1 MSSFSTIACYA
12 ALSSCS
18 REDIL
23 HAYARMI
30 AALIQ
35 RNRYKTC
42 DIDTLCKDF
51 KAYYGFSVPY
61 HPMQTI
67 LSTCINFGF
76 LTYNSSIH
84 QFVPDY
90 AHIDEEDFMDI
101 VEKTDQKYREILARF
116 KIFLQQEY
124 NIYSS
129 DEDMGDKILAFIERY
144 GIKTKVDRRVLR
156 EVKDDYLFAAFL
168 VHCEETG
175 QTDILD
181 YLNDYTIGLALSE
194 VFAYCESPQSYTAK
208 DACVY
213 LDTGLL
219 FKLFGIDSSDRADS
233 YELFVRN
240 IQKLG
245 MHVKVYDHTVS
256 EMIGIIEGSKSWI
269 NNPNYDATL
278 SSEATYFFVRNQW
291 SIDEIDE
298 FSCNVRTRLKE
309 DFNIVID
316 NMPYPKVEDI
326 QTPTE
331 AIIKEMIVSEYKESN
346 PDVQIDDKKDYSI
359 NQDAKSIFFTQ
370 HKNNT
375 VVPYHLNEVKNIFIT
390 GNRSLARVGYKISLE
405 FAGSKDFFIPT
416 VMTDIKWGTLVWFNS
431 PSTLSSINRP
441 RLVSAAYAAFRPS
454 NDVTKKLNDAL
465 IKLEKKGD
473 ITPEQCYFL
482 KVSPV
487 AQRILGKLTANASDK
502 IIDSTPLEILKEIR
516 QSAYTEGSISRQE
529 EIDNLTRK
537 NETAEFELAKA
548 KQQRIIFECQR
559 NVEVL
564 EKDRTD
570 VKKEIEDVSEF
581 LSEQDQVKDA
591 IDKSVNKQILGLK
604 IIITIASLI
613 AIGLAVYIGTN
624 YSEVLGIIT
633 AVISIFIIILTIWNK
648 DEIKILSLISNARK
662 ALFNRQAN
670 LRRYSAEKVEY
681 AVRQKESAEEKLALI
696 EEKLRAARRE
706 LHQESAKLDRFSA
719 DISILQS

>member
-1 MSSFSTIACYA
+1 
-12 ALSSCS
+12 
-18 REDIL
+18 
-23 HAYARMI
+23 
-30 AALIQ
+30 
-35 RNRYKTC
+35 
-42 DIDTLCKDF
+42 
-51 KAYYGFSVPY
+51 
-61 HPMQTI
+61 
-67 LSTCINFGF
+67 
-76 LTYNSSIH
+76 
-84 QFVPDY
+84 
-90 AHIDEEDFMDI
+90 
-101 VEKTDQKYREILARF
+101 
-116 KIFLQQEY
+116 
-124 NIYSS
+124 
-129 DEDMGDKILAFIERY
+129 
-144 GIKTKVDRRVLR
+144 
-156 EVKDDYLFAAFL
+156 
-168 VHCEETG
+168 
-175 QTDILD
+175 
-181 YLNDYTIGLALSE
+181 
-194 VFAYCESPQSYTAK
+194 
-208 DACVY
+208 
-213 LDTGLL
+213 
-219 FKLFGIDSSDRADS
+219 
-233 YELFVRN
+233 
-240 IQKLG
+240 
-245 MHVKVYDHTVS
+245 
-256 EMIGIIEGSKSWI
+256 MIGIIEGSKSWI

-309 DFNIVID
+309 DFNIIID

-346 PDVQIDDKKDYSI
+346 PDVQIDDKDYSI

-465 IKLEKKGD
+465 INLEKKGD

-581 LSEQDQVKDA
+581 LSEQNQVKDA

-648 DEIKILSLISNARK
+648 DEIKILSLISKARK

-670 LRRYSAEKVEY
+670 LQTCGTGCTPKGEG
-681 AVRQKESAEEKLALI
+681 
-696 EEKLRAARRE
+696 
-706 LHQESAKLDRFSA
+706 
-719 DISILQS
+719 

>member
-42 DIDTLCKDF
+42 DTDTLCKDF

-101 VEKTDQKYREILARF
+101 VEKTDQKYREILAQF

-129 DEDMGDKILAFIERY
+129 DEDMDDKILAFIERY
-144 GIKTKVDRRVLR
+144 GIKTKVDRMVLR

-181 YLNDYTIGLALSE
+181 TIGLALSE

-309 DFNIVID
+309 DFNIIID

-346 PDVQIDDKKDYSI
+346 PDVQIDDKDYSI

-581 LSEQDQVKDA
+581 LSEQNQVKDA

-648 DEIKILSLISNARK
+648 DEIKILSLISKARK

-670 LRRYSAEKVEY
+670 LRRYSAEKVEQ
-681 AVRQKESAEEKLALI
+681 AVHQKERAEEKLVLI
-696 EEKLRAARRE
+696 DANLREARKE
-706 LHQESAKLDRFSA
+706 LHQESTKPDRFSA

>member
-648 DEIKILSLISNARK
+648 DEIKILSLISKARK

>member
-42 DIDTLCKDF
+42 DTDTLCKDF

-67 LSTCINFGF
+67 LFTCINFGF

-101 VEKTDQKYREILARF
+101 VEKTDQKYREILAQF

-278 SSEATYFFVRNQW
+278 SSEATYFFVRNKW

-309 DFNIVID
+309 DFNIIID

-346 PDVQIDDKKDYSI
+346 PDVQIDDKDYSI

-431 PSTLSSINRP
+431 PSILSSINRP

-465 IKLEKKGD
+465 IKLEKKGYYSG
-473 ITPEQCYFL
+473 TVLFL
-482 KVSPV
+482 
-487 AQRILGKLTANASDK
+487 
-502 IIDSTPLEILKEIR
+502 
-516 QSAYTEGSISRQE
+516 
-529 EIDNLTRK
+529 
-537 NETAEFELAKA
+537 
-548 KQQRIIFECQR
+548 
-559 NVEVL
+559 
-564 EKDRTD
+564 
-570 VKKEIEDVSEF
+570 
-581 LSEQDQVKDA
+581 
-591 IDKSVNKQILGLK
+591 
-604 IIITIASLI
+604 
-613 AIGLAVYIGTN
+613 
-624 YSEVLGIIT
+624 
-633 AVISIFIIILTIWNK
+633 
-648 DEIKILSLISNARK
+648 
-662 ALFNRQAN
+662 
-670 LRRYSAEKVEY
+670 
-681 AVRQKESAEEKLALI
+681 ES
-696 EEKLRAARRE
+696 
-706 LHQESAKLDRFSA
+706 
-719 DISILQS
+719 

>member
-42 DIDTLCKDF
+42 DTDTLCKDF

-67 LSTCINFGF
+67 LFTCINFGF

-101 VEKTDQKYREILARF
+101 VEKTDQKYREILAQF

-309 DFNIVID
+309 DFNIIID

-346 PDVQIDDKKDYSI
+346 PDVQIDDKDYSI

-431 PSTLSSINRP
+431 PSILSSINRP

-529 EIDNLTRK
+529 EIDDLTRK
-537 NETAEFELAKA
+537 NEMAEFELAKA

-581 LSEQDQVKDA
+581 LSEQNQVKDA

-648 DEIKILSLISNARK
+648 DEIKILSLISKARK

-670 LRRYSAEKVEY
+670 LRRYSAEKVEQ
-681 AVRQKESAEEKLALI
+681 AVHQKERAEEKLALI
-696 EEKLRAARRE
+696 DANLREARKE
-706 LHQESAKLDRFSA
+706 LHQESTKPDRFSA

>member
-42 DIDTLCKDF
+42 DTDTLCKDF

-101 VEKTDQKYREILARF
+101 VEKTDQKYREILAQF

-129 DEDMGDKILAFIERY
+129 DEDMDDKILAFIERY
-144 GIKTKVDRRVLR
+144 GIKTKVDRMVLR

-175 QTDILD
+175 QTDI
-181 YLNDYTIGLALSE
+181 
-194 VFAYCESPQSYTAK
+194 
-208 DACVY
+208 
-213 LDTGLL
+213 
-219 FKLFGIDSSDRADS
+219 
-233 YELFVRN
+233 
-240 IQKLG
+240 
-245 MHVKVYDHTVS
+245 
-256 EMIGIIEGSKSWI
+256 
-269 NNPNYDATL
+269 
-278 SSEATYFFVRNQW
+278 
-291 SIDEIDE
+291 
-298 FSCNVRTRLKE
+298 E
-309 DFNIVID
+309 DFNIIID

-346 PDVQIDDKKDYSI
+346 PDVQIDDKDYSI

-581 LSEQDQVKDA
+581 LSEQNQVKDA

-648 DEIKILSLISNARK
+648 DEIKILSLISKARK

-670 LRRYSAEKVEY
+670 LRRYSAEKVEQ
-681 AVRQKESAEEKLALI
+681 AVHQKERAEEKLVLI
-696 EEKLRAARRE
+696 DANLREARKE
-706 LHQESAKLDRFSA
+706 LHQESTKPDRFSA

>member
-30 AALIQ
+30 VALI
-35 RNRYKTC
+35 RSKRYKTFDV
-42 DIDTLCKDF
+42 DILCKDF

-67 LSTCINFGF
+67 LSTCMELGF
-76 LTYNSSIH
+76 LTYNSPIH

-101 VEKTDQKYREILARF
+101 VEKTDQKYQEILSRF
-116 KIFLQQEY
+116 KDFLQQEY
-124 NIYSS
+124 KIYSS
-129 DEDMGDKILAFIERY
+129 DEDLGDKILAFIERY
-144 GIKTKVDRRVLR
+144 GIKTKTDKRVLR
-156 EVKDDYLFAAFL
+156 AVKDDYLFAAFL

-175 QTDILD
+175 QIDILD

-194 VFAYCESPQSYTAK
+194 VFAYCESPQTYTAR

-213 LDTGLL
+213 LDTSLL

-233 YELFVRN
+233 YELFLRN

-269 NNPNYDATL
+269 NNPDYDATL

-291 SIDEIDE
+291 SIDKIDE

-309 DFNIVID
+309 DFNITID
-316 NMPYPKVEDI
+316 NMAYPKAEDI
-326 QTPTE
+326 RTLTE
-331 AIIKEMIVSEYKESN
+331 ATIKEMIITEYKDSN
-346 PDVQIDDKKDYSI
+346 PDVQIDDIDYSI
-359 NQDAKSIFFTQ
+359 DQDAKSIFFTL

-375 VVPYHLNEVKNIFIT
+375 VVPYHLNDVKNIFIT
-390 GNRSLARVGYKISLE
+390 ANRSLARVGYKISHDY
-405 FAGSKDFFIPT
+405 AAAKNFFIPT
-416 VMTDIKWGTLVWFNS
+416 VMTDIKWGTLIWFNS
-431 PSTLSSINRP
+431 PSTLFSVNRP

-454 NDVTKKLNDAL
+454 HEVTKKLNAAL
-465 IKLEKKGD
+465 IKSEEKGD

-487 AQRILGKLTANASDK
+487 AQRILGKLTANDSDK

-516 QSAYTEGSISRQE
+516 KSAYEEGSTSRQE
-529 EIDNLTRK
+529 EIDDLTRK
-537 NETAEFELAKA
+537 NETVEFELAKA
-548 KQQRIIFECQR
+548 KQQKIIFECQR

-564 EKDRTD
+564 EKALAD
-570 VKKEIEDVSEF
+570 VEKELNNASEF
-581 LSEQDQVKDA
+581 LSEQKQVKDA
-591 IDKSVNKQILGLK
+591 IDMSVNKQILVLK
-604 IIITIASLI
+604 IVISIVSLMAIGI
-613 AIGLAVYIGTN
+613 AIYIGTTC
-624 YSEVLGIIT
+624 SEALGVIT
-633 AVISIFIIILTIWNK
+633 AIIPIFLIIVTIWNK
-648 DEIKILSLISNARK
+648 DEIKILSLISRARK
-662 ALFNRQAN
+662 ALFDRQAN
-670 LRRYSAEKVEY
+670 LRRYSAEKVEH
-681 AVRQKESAEEKLALI
+681 AVHQKENAEEKLALI

-706 LHQESAKLDRFSA
+706 LHQESAKLDGFSA

>member
-35 RNRYKTC
+35 SKQYKTC
-42 DIDTLCKDF
+42 DVDTICKDF
-51 KAYYGFSVPY
+51 SAYYGFSVPY

-67 LSTCINFGF
+67 LSTCIDLGF
-76 LTYNSSIH
+76 LAYNSSIH

-101 VEKTDQKYREILARF
+101 VEKTDQKHREILSRF
-116 KIFLQQEY
+116 KDFLQQEY

-129 DEDMGDKILAFIERY
+129 DEDMDEKILAFIERY

-194 VFAYCESPQSYTAK
+194 VFAYCESPQSYTAR

-219 FKLFGIDSSDRADS
+219 FRLFGIDSSNRADS
-233 YELFVRN
+233 YVSFIRN

-245 MHVKVYDHTVS
+245 MHVKVYDHTVN
-256 EMIGIIEGSKSWI
+256 EMIGIIEGSKPWI

-278 SSEATYFFVRNQW
+278 SSEATYYFVSNQW
-291 SIDEIDE
+291 SIDQIDE
-298 FSCNVRTRLKE
+298 FSGNVRTRLKE
-309 DFNIVID
+309 DFNIAID
-316 NMPYPKVEDI
+316 NMAYPKVEDI
-326 QTPTE
+326 QTVTE
-331 AIIKEMIVSEYKESN
+331 ATIKEMIIAEYKDSN
-346 PDVQIDDKKDYSI
+346 PDVQIDDIDYSI

-375 VVPYHLNEVKNIFIT
+375 VVPYHLNDVKNIFIT
-390 GNRSLARVGYKISLE
+390 ANRSLARVGYKISRDY
-405 FAGSKDFFIPT
+405 AGIKDYFIPT
-416 VMTDIKWGTLVWFNS
+416 VMTDIKWGTLIWFNS
-431 PSTLSSINRP
+431 PSTLFSVNRP

-454 NDVTKKLNDAL
+454 YEVTKKLNAAL
-465 IKLEKKGD
+465 IKSEEKGD

-487 AQRILGKLTANASDK
+487 AQRILGKLTANNSDK

-516 QSAYTEGSISRQE
+516 KIAYEEGSTSRQE
-529 EIDNLTRK
+529 EIDDLTRK
-537 NETAEFELAKA
+537 HEKAAFELAKV
-548 KQQRIIFECQR
+548 KQQAVIRKCER

-564 EKDRTD
+564 EKEIADI
-570 VKKEIEDVSEF
+570 KKEIKNISEFISEQEQIKEDIDSDVST
-581 LSEQDQVKDA
+581 KM
-591 IDKSVNKQILGLK
+591 KGLK
-604 IIITIASLI
+604 IFISIVCLI
-613 AIGLAVYIGTN
+613 LMGAAAYISIN
-624 YSEVLGIIT
+624 YSEILGAVTAIIPIL
-633 AVISIFIIILTIWNK
+633 AFIATLWNK
-648 DEIKILSLISNARK
+648 EEIKILSLMSKVRK
-662 ALFNRQAN
+662 ILFTRQAN
-670 LRRYSAEKVEY
+670 LRRYSAEKVEH
-681 AVRQKESAEEKLALI
+681 AICQKRDAEERLTHA
-696 EEKLRAARRE
+696 EEELRAARKE

>member
-42 DIDTLCKDF
+42 DTDTLCKDF

-101 VEKTDQKYREILARF
+101 VEKTDQKYREILAQF

-129 DEDMGDKILAFIERY
+129 DEDMDDKILAFIERY

-175 QTDILD
+175 QTDI
-181 YLNDYTIGLALSE
+181 
-194 VFAYCESPQSYTAK
+194 
-208 DACVY
+208 
-213 LDTGLL
+213 
-219 FKLFGIDSSDRADS
+219 
-233 YELFVRN
+233 
-240 IQKLG
+240 
-245 MHVKVYDHTVS
+245 
-256 EMIGIIEGSKSWI
+256 
-269 NNPNYDATL
+269 
-278 SSEATYFFVRNQW
+278 
-291 SIDEIDE
+291 
-298 FSCNVRTRLKE
+298 NVRTRLKE
-309 DFNIVID
+309 DFNIIID

-346 PDVQIDDKKDYSI
+346 PDVQIDDKDYSI

-581 LSEQDQVKDA
+581 LSEQNQVKDA

-648 DEIKILSLISNARK
+648 DEIKILSLISKARK

-670 LRRYSAEKVEY
+670 LRRYSAEKVEQ
-681 AVRQKESAEEKLALI
+681 AVHQKERAEEKLVLI
-696 EEKLRAARRE
+696 DANLREARKE
-706 LHQESAKLDRFSA
+706 LHQESTKPDRFSA